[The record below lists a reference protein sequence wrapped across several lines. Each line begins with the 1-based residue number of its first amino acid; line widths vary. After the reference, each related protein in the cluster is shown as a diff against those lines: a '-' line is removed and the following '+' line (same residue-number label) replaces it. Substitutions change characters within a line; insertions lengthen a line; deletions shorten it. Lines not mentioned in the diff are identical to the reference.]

1 VLTKAERLRA
11 RSLTPYERFRDVVTE
26 LDREI
31 KEDPELMQHWSED
44 DLLFLK
50 HVMEWDAAKHREKT
64 GG

>member
-11 RSLTPYERFRDVVTE
+11 RSLTPVERFRDVVTE

-31 KEDPELMQHWSED
+31 KEDPELMLHWSEA
-44 DLLFLK
+44 DLLFLQ
-50 HVMEWDAAKHREKT
+50 HVMEWDAKLREKT